1 MIFTFQTPEVKSILG
16 ITSKLEINSRPGFRS
31 MLDII
36 LIGISLVLVGV
47 AGLQFSY
54 MFYLDRLHRDRKH
67 HVRHLERR
75 NARLAAKLEAAEQ
88 QIAEQTALLEKVCP
102 EYVSDE
108 EAWAE
113 IIEEN

>member
-1 MIFTFQTPEVKSILG
+1 
-16 ITSKLEINSRPGFRS
+16 

-36 LIGISLVLVGV
+36 LIGISLVLVGI

-54 MFYLDRLHRDRKH
+54 MFYLDRLHRDRKR

-75 NARLAAKLEAAEQ
+75 NARLEAKLEAAEQ
-88 QIAEQTALLEKVCP
+88 QIAEQTALLERVCP
-102 EYVSDE
+102 EYVVDE
-108 EAWAE
+108 ESWAE